1 MKSIPRDA
9 RTKILLAILVIATM
23 GIAIVA
29 CSSPEPTPTPV
40 PPTPTPV
47 PPTATPVPPTPT
59 PIPPT
64 PTPVPPTPTPVPPT
78 ATPIPPT
85 ATPEPAEE
93 PEAKEDEPI
102 DEISP
107 SGMSAHDAACIE
119 EHADAETA
127 AKVFEATEAL
137 ITGEGAE
144 NQHILDLLAAAE
156 PLTHCGVMPERFA
169 PMVAQISPED
179 AECVV
184 EQAGVEMLM
193 NFFTITEEQQAQ
205 TLNIMALAP
214 LLGSLQAC
222 DVAIDLTAGQ

>member
-1 MKSIPRDA
+1 MKLQSRNAKTLLIA
-9 RTKILLAILVIATM
+9 AFISAMLGILL
-23 GIAIVA
+23 VA
-29 CSSPEPTPTPV
+29 CSSPEPTATPVPPTPTPVPPTPTPVPPTPTPV

-47 PPTATPVPPTPT
+47 PPTATPVPPT
-59 PIPPT
+59 
-64 PTPVPPTPTPVPPT
+64 
-78 ATPIPPT
+78 
-85 ATPEPAEE
+85 ATPEP
-93 PEAKEDEPI
+93 PEAETI

-107 SGMSAHDAACIE
+107 SGLSAHDAVCVE

-127 AKVFEATEAL
+127 AKVFEAIEAL
-137 ITGEGAE
+137 TSGADAE

-156 PLTHCGVMPERFA
+156 PLSHCGVMPERFA
-169 PMVAQISPED
+169 PIVAQITPED

-205 TLNIMALAP
+205 TLNLMALAP

-222 DVAIDLTAGQ
+222 DVALDLTAGQ

>member
-1 MKSIPRDA
+1 MKLQPRNA
-9 RTKILLAILVIATM
+9 KTLLIAVFISAM
-23 GIAIVA
+23 LGSLLVA
-29 CSSPEPTPTPV
+29 CSPPEPTATPVPPTPTPVPPTATPVPPTPTPV

-47 PPTATPVPPTPT
+47 PPTATPVPPTA
-59 PIPPT
+59 
-64 PTPVPPTPTPVPPT
+64 TPVPPT
-78 ATPIPPT
+78 ATPE
-85 ATPEPAEE
+85 ATEE
-93 PEAKEDEPI
+93 PEAEQI

-107 SGMSAHDAACIE
+107 SGLSAHDAVCIE

-127 AKVFEATEAL
+127 AKVFEAIEAL
-137 ITGEGAE
+137 TTGADAE

-156 PLTHCGVMPERFA
+156 PLSHCGVMPERFA
-169 PMVAQISPED
+169 PIVAQISPED

-205 TLNIMALAP
+205 TLNLMALAP

-222 DVAIDLTAGQ
+222 DVALDLTAGQ

>member
-1 MKSIPRDA
+1 MKLQPRNAKTLLIPA
-9 RTKILLAILVIATM
+9 FVSVMLGILLI
-23 GIAIVA
+23 A
-29 CSSPEPTPTPV
+29 CSSPEPTATPVPPTPTPVPPTATPVPPTPTPV

-47 PPTATPVPPTPT
+47 PPTATPVPPTA
-59 PIPPT
+59 
-64 PTPVPPTPTPVPPT
+64 TPVPPT
-78 ATPIPPT
+78 ATPEPT
-85 ATPEPAEE
+85 EE
-93 PEAKEDEPI
+93 PEAEQI

-107 SGMSAHDAACIE
+107 SGLSAHDAVCIE

-127 AKVFEATEAL
+127 AKVFEAIEAL
-137 ITGEGAE
+137 TTGDDAE

-156 PLTHCGVMPERFA
+156 PLSHCGVMPERFA
-169 PMVAQISPED
+169 PIVAQISPED

-205 TLNIMALAP
+205 TLNLMALAP

-222 DVAIDLTAGQ
+222 DVALDLTAGQ

>member
-9 RTKILLAILVIATM
+9 RTKIILAVLVIAMM
-23 GIAIVA
+23 GVAIVA
-29 CSSPEPTPTPV
+29 CSSPEPTATPV
-40 PPTPTPV
+40 PPIATPV

-64 PTPVPPTPTPVPPT
+64 PTPTPVPPT
-78 ATPIPPT
+78 ATPVPPT

-93 PEAKEDEPI
+93 PEAKEAEPI

-127 AKVFEATEAL
+127 AKIFEATEAL

-193 NFFTITEEQQAQ
+193 AFFTITEEQQAE

>member
-1 MKSIPRDA
+1 MKLQPRNA
-9 RTKILLAILVIATM
+9 KTLLIAVFISAM
-23 GIAIVA
+23 LGSLLVA
-29 CSSPEPTPTPV
+29 CSSPEPTATPV

-47 PPTATPVPPTPT
+47 PPTATPVPPTS
-59 PIPPT
+59 
-64 PTPVPPTPTPVPPT
+64 TPVPPTPTPVPPT
-78 ATPIPPT
+78 ATPVPPTATPVPPT
-85 ATPEPAEE
+85 ATPEATEE
-93 PEAKEDEPI
+93 PEAEQI

-107 SGMSAHDAACIE
+107 SGLSAHDAVCIE

-127 AKVFEATEAL
+127 AKVFEAIEAL
-137 ITGEGAE
+137 TTGADAE

-156 PLTHCGVMPERFA
+156 PLSHCGVMPERFA
-169 PMVAQISPED
+169 PIVAQISPED

-205 TLNIMALAP
+205 TLNLMALAP

-222 DVAIDLTAGQ
+222 DVALDLTAGQ

>member
-1 MKSIPRDA
+1 MRQLVKSPQIV
-9 RTKILLAILVIATM
+9 LVAALVTLVA
-23 GIAIVA
+23 GAVLVA
-29 CSSPEPTPTPV
+29 CASPEPTSTPV

-78 ATPIPPT
+78 PTPVPPT
-85 ATPEPAEE
+85 ATPEPEEESAAEE
-93 PEAKEDEPI
+93 AEPADET
-102 DEISP
+102 
-107 SGMSAHDAACIE
+107 SAYGLSATDAGCIE

-127 AKVFEATEAL
+127 AKVFEAIEAL
-137 ITGEGAE
+137 TSGADAD
-144 NQHILDLLAAAE
+144 NHHILDLLAAAE
-156 PLTHCGVMPERFA
+156 PLSHCGVMPERFA
-169 PMVAQISPED
+169 PIVAQITPED

-205 TLNIMALAP
+205 TLNLMALAP

-222 DVAIDLTAGQ
+222 DVALDLTAGQ